1 LDQTIWAA
9 ALAPAGT
16 PPAIVKKLNADI
28 AKVASDPRLRK
39 DLSDRG
45 LEVQTMSPE
54 ELGAF
59 MEKDYIKVREV
70 VQALGIVLE

>member
-1 LDQTIWAA
+1 M
-9 ALAPAGT
+9 
-16 PPAIVKKLNADI
+16 
-28 AKVASDPRLRK
+28 ASDPQLRK

-70 VQALGIVLE
+70 IQALGIAPE